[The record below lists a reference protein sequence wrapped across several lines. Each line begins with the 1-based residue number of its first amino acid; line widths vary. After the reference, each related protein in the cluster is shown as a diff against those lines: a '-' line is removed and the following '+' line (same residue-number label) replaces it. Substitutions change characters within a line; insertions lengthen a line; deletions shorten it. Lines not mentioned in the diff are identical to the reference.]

1 MKTGTTYKT
10 TKRYPRVTAG
20 PLRHKYVH
28 RIVAA
33 ALIGREL
40 ERSEEVHHKDSDRRN
55 FNWDNLIVL
64 GAADHGWV
72 SAKQAWYMREQD
84 ARKKLE
90 WDVFM
95 ADEAKRFDSEIKSC
109 KASGTVYNVTDGT
122 MKDRYEAHT
131 AKSNSEGLDHNES
144 NN

>member
-1 MKTGTTYKT
+1 MKAGTTCKT

-40 ERSEEVHHKDSDRRN
+40 TKDEEVHHKDADRRN
-55 FNWDNLIVL
+55 FNWDNLLVL
-64 GAADHGWV
+64 GGKDHGWV

-84 ARKKLE
+84 VLKKVD
-90 WDVFM
+90 WDEFM
-95 ADEAKRFDSEIKSC
+95 ASEARRFEAEVKLAKSEGRS
-109 KASGTVYNVTDGT
+109 YNVEDGA
-122 MKDRYEAHT
+122 MRARYEGVA
-131 AKSNSEGLDHNES
+131 A
-144 NN
+144 